1 MGASTHWRE
10 AGDFRRESTDSGEA
24 VDSDSRGGCYDN
36 VADLQSVQRDSGG
49 GRWSARRIETVAGRW
64 RGIVGEAYKESERGT
79 VRNKIDKRIWAYG
92 RHNLHLHIS
101 DTACRGRL
109 AEHTDRKCDFKH
121 HRLRART
128 ERGGSA

>member
-1 MGASTHWRE
+1 MGASTQRRE
-10 AGDFRRESTDSGEA
+10 AGDFRRESTDSGEP
-24 VDSDSRGGCYDN
+24 VESDSRGGCYDN
-36 VADLQSVQRDSGG
+36 VADLQPVQRDSGG

-101 DTACRGRL
+101 DTACRGRHT
-109 AEHTDRKCDFKH
+109 EHTNRDGYIQH
-121 HRLRART
+121 
-128 ERGGSA
+128 